1 MTSAYGGIRW
11 GSGMSRMFQYER
23 TQSRIGEDLWSARE
37 KYLANSPLFFADKI
51 HTPLLILHN
60 DQDGAVPWYQGIE
73 LFVALRRLGRPAWM
87 LNYNGEPHWVMD
99 DYNRR
104 DFAKRMQQFSIT
116 ICKMHRNLSGWRRV
130 FQRPKKGE
138 NFGFELL
145 EPLESTA
152 PVAES
157 D

>member
-1 MTSAYGGIRW
+1 MKGHRAASVKI
-11 GSGMSRMFQYER
+11 SGVP
-23 TQSRIGEDLWSARE
+23 E

-73 LFVALRRLGRPAWM
+73 LFVAAKRLGRPAWM

-104 DFAKRMQQFSIT
+104 DFAKRMQQFFRS
-116 ICKMHRNLSGWRRV
+116 LSARCTGTGVDGRRV
-130 FQRPKKGE
+130 FQRPKRARTLAL
-138 NFGFELL
+138 NC
-145 EPLESTA
+145 
-152 PVAES
+152 
-157 D
+157 